1 MKPHELRELSLD
13 ELQVRVK
20 ENESALQKMRFNK
33 AVAGQVE
40 NPARFK
46 MLRRDTA
53 RLLTIIAEK
62 ENQA

>member
-1 MKPHELRELSLD
+1 MKPHELRELSLE

-62 ENQA
+62 EQA

>member
-62 ENQA
+62 ERQA

>member
-62 ENQA
+62 ESQA